1 MMPTILARLL
11 LATERLILSNVDLVT
26 TISPAM
32 RRQLLAKTEGRRSV
46 GMFPNWVD
54 GEAMRPWPG
63 VNRFRRAW
71 NLPSET
77 MVAMYAGNLGRKQG
91 LEVLIAAAALLP
103 PTVTVVIAGAGGERV
118 ELERLA
124 ASLAPGR
131 IRFCDL
137 VEAVDLA
144 EFLSA
149 GDIHC
154 VVQRA
159 VVAGAVMPSKLLNI
173 MAVARPMVVTAQAG
187 TDLAEAV
194 QAAAAGI
201 VVPPDDPAALAAA
214 IAELAADPASRAAAG
229 ASARTWVLDAFG
241 IDRVLARF
249 AARLRQ
255 LSTDIRTGAQRST
268 TKRTRWLQ
276 VSPLRKSAMRK
287 QRTGPEATLAMP
299 VASDAVITAS
309 TVPPQDIPIVP
320 LSVLNRAEPGTEATT
335 SAPGASISNGRLRTG
350 VSRPVKVT
358 STVSSK
364 LPSDKP

>member
-1 MMPTILARLL
+1 
-11 LATERLILSNVDLVT
+11 
-26 TISPAM
+26 
-32 RRQLLAKTEGRRSV
+32 
-46 GMFPNWVD
+46 
-54 GEAMRPWPG
+54 MRPWPG
-63 VNRFRRAW
+63 ANRFRRAW
-71 NLPSET
+71 NLPAET

-124 ASLAPGR
+124 ASQAPGR

-137 VEAVDLA
+137 VDAADLA

-201 VVPPDDPAALAAA
+201 IVMPDDPAALAAA
-214 IAELAADPASRAAAG
+214 IAELASDPARRVAAG
-229 ASARTWVLDAFG
+229 ASARSWVLNAFG

-249 AARLRQ
+249 AARLCL
-255 LSTDIRTGAQRST
+255 LSARQRST
-268 TKRTRWLQ
+268 TKRTRCRQ
-276 VSPLRKSAMRK
+276 DSPLRSNGMRR
-287 QRTGPEATLAMP
+287 QRTSPESTLAMP
-299 VASDAVITAS
+299 VASGAVITAS
-309 TVPPQDIPIVP
+309 TAPSQAIPIAP
-320 LSVLNRAEPGTEATT
+320 FSVVNRADPGVVATISAPAACINMGRLSTGASRLAKDT
-335 SAPGASISNGRLRTG
+335 SA
-350 VSRPVKVT
+350 
-358 STVSSK
+358 VSSK
-364 LPSDKP
+364 LASATT